1 LRWCAR
7 APAVRRRLAAAGLQR
22 RGFLPTP
29 GDLQKALEDAQ
40 RVLAEAGQKAKEEA
54 DKAAKAI
61 NENLGGGAEQGKQA
75 LEQTQQ
81 EVLQKAQ
88 EALEKAQQEVLQ
100 KAQEALEKAKEEADR
115 AAQVINETL
124 EQAAKGQPG
133 LEAVAGQKVHVVKGL
148 EAAAEQGAQFVNAA
162 LAAAGSPQRFGGG
175 GAEAAPEA
183 APVAA
188 SAGRGGRPPE
198 GSSLFWSPD
207 APDSPAKVGRD
218 TFIATCKTQAA
229 DVGALVPEVD
239 VEQYVD
245 YLLASAVLANSALP
259 QALGRQL
266 YVRVV
271 RLTQR
276 GIMAMLSGLEGEVL
290 GKQMRLLWQP
300 SPLNAFHHSSAA
312 TVDTQI
318 VKRLA
323 KRALGDK
330 ADEELSVPAYLED
343 LGLDAEKVQELYE
356 DVVALAVRIV
366 MDVGLTKQIR
376 CLGHE
381 VTVNI
386 RPDEALHTAPGWE
399 SSLEEGVFGLFG
411 EEQKEKFAKEFV
423 ESAMEDPAFHMKGV
437 SEDAQKEMY
446 ITVVKV
452 LLGISEVALN
462 HFRIHVGGMA
472 FRPCLTEKEPA
483 DTSTGA
489 TSAASP

>member
-148 EAAAEQGAQFVNAA
+148 EAA
-162 LAAAGSPQRFGGG
+162 
-175 GAEAAPEA
+175 A